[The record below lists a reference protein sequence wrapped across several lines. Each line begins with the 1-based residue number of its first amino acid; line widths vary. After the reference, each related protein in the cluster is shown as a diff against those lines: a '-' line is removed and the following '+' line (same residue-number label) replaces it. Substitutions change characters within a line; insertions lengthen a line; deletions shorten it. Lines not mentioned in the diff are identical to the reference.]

1 MGKCNPEEIKE
12 VNGVR
17 VCCSKEFL
25 IGKGSDGTRVYIG
38 LGKDGVERAVKR
50 LLRDFCSG
58 LAEQEKKVLNELN
71 TDKVNLCG
79 KLLVSGRA
87 KRQELLISNLGFM

>member
-1 MGKCNPEEIKE
+1 MHPEEVKE

-50 LLRDFCSG
+50 LHRDFCSG

-71 TDKVNLCG
+71 TTKSIYVVNYWFL
-79 KLLVSGRA
+79 
-87 KRQELLISNLGFM
+87 ELLISNLGFM